1 MIVGPFGVGV
11 GVRERVLKSEVDV
24 CSEKNT

>member
-11 GVRERVLKSEVDV
+11 GVRERAKKWSGCVFW
-24 CSEKNT
+24 KNT